1 MLLCYYH
8 ILIVIIICM
17 GPNAGSHGMAASD
30 FPAILKMVAE
40 GRLKP
45 QELVERE
52 VSS

>member
-1 MLLCYYH
+1 M
-8 ILIVIIICM
+8 IIIFLLSLLCM

>member
-1 MLLCYYH
+1 
-8 ILIVIIICM
+8 M